1 MTRPIT
7 GIAVVLILLGV
18 VTMAGPTFG
27 FATIAADRGVNVA
40 TADDSS
46 AYLGLEDQSASASID
61 SPGEQTVVYTV
72 TDNVRDDSATVD
84 ASIVGITDDSNDP
97 VTSAALSVNVQ
108 PGSDAETFDIVLA
121 CEDGASIDGSYRVL
135 LRFVASSDAS
145 SVDATRETT
154 ALVPV
159 DCTAEP
165 VVVSVDED
173 GDVTSGGDVTV
184 DNNVNV
190 GGDIESGGS
199 VTVDNNVNVGGDIES
214 GGSVTI
220 ANNAN
225 VGGNI
230 VAQGDITIRNNA
242 VSGDLIA
249 GGNVDIRNNAKIDG
263 DVMACGTVT
272 VRNNAVVTGTISENQ
287 TDLPGV
293 QC

>member
-7 GIAVVLILLGV
+7 GIAVVLIFLGV

-27 FATIAADRGVNVA
+27 FATIAADRGLSVA

-46 AYLGLEDQSASASID
+46 AYLGLEDQSASASIG

-97 VTSAALSVNVQ
+97 VTSAALSVDVQ
-108 PGSDAETFDIVLA
+108 PGSDAETFDVVLA

-135 LRFVASSDAS
+135 LQLVASSDAS

-199 VTVDNNVNVGGDIES
+199 VT
-214 GGSVTI
+214 I

-249 GGNVDIRNNAKIDG
+249 GGNVDIRNNAEIDG
-263 DVMACGTVT
+263 DIMACGTVT
-272 VRNNAVVTGTISENQ
+272 VGNNAVVTGTISENQ

>member
-1 MTRPIT
+1 MTRPFT

-18 VTMAGPTFG
+18 ATMAGPTFG
-27 FATIAADRGVNVA
+27 FATIAADRGVSVA

-61 SPGEQTVVYTV
+61 SPGEQTAVYTV
-72 TDNVRDDSATVD
+72 TDNARDDSATVD
-84 ASIVGITDDSNDP
+84 ASIVRITDDSNDP
-97 VTSAALSVNVQ
+97 VTSTALSVDVQ
-108 PGSDAETFDIVLA
+108 PGSDAETFDVVLA
-121 CEDGASIDGSYRVL
+121 CEDGASLDGSYRVL
-135 LRFVASSDAS
+135 LQFVASGDAS

-165 VVVSVDED
+165 VVISVDED

-199 VTVDNNVNVGGDIES
+199 VTI
-214 GGSVTI
+214 T
-220 ANNAN
+220 NNAN

-249 GGNVDIRNNAKIDG
+249 GGNVDIRNNAEIDG
-263 DVMACGTVT
+263 DIMACGTVT
-272 VRNNAVVTGTISENQ
+272 VGNNAVVTGTISENQ

>member
-7 GIAVVLILLGV
+7 GIAVVLIFLGV

-72 TDNVRDDSATVD
+72 TDNVRSGSATVD
-84 ASIVGITDDSNDP
+84 ASIVGITDDSNAP
-97 VTSAALSVNVQ
+97 ITSTALSVNVQ
-108 PGSDAETFDIVLA
+108 PGSDAETFDVVLA

-135 LRFVASSDAS
+135 LQLVASSDAS

-184 DNNVNV
+184 D
-190 GGDIESGGS
+190 
-199 VTVDNNVNVGGDIES
+199 TNVNVGGDIES

-220 ANNAN
+220 TNNAN

-272 VRNNAVVTGTISENQ
+272 VGNNAVVTGTILENQ